1 MIFDSVLAVKTH
13 FRSFLNLAH
22 VYLHSPE
29 THKASNHTTAMQKED
44 DSHQLV
50 KFPRTRHI
58 FDAGGG
64 VGRDGTFFNYFVIYY

>member
-1 MIFDSVLAVKTH
+1 
-13 FRSFLNLAH
+13 
-22 VYLHSPE
+22 
-29 THKASNHTTAMQKED
+29 MQKED

-64 VGRDGTFFNYFVIYY
+64 VGRDGTLIY